1 MKRSL
6 ILNVN
11 GEEHQ
16 VEIESNRLLLQ
27 VLRDTLGLTGTKEGC
42 SIGVCGACSVVID
55 GRLVSSCL
63 TLAAGCAGKK
73 IETIEGLAKDGKLH
87 PLQQAFIE
95 YGGFQCGICTPGQ
108 IMAAKALLDENPKP
122 SEEEVKEWMSGNLCR
137 CTGYYK
143 ILESVM
149 AVVNGKT
156 DQVCVMTHDGGKS
169 YEPGA
174 QFQIGAQL
182 INAEG
187 TAVRIGK
194 VALAQAVAELDGFRR
209 FVLNVTPQDVPSG
222 EYTFKVK
229 LTDPVDGSVTEAIQ
243 PVRVE

>member
-1 MKRSL
+1 MVAFMKRQVKFT
-6 ILNVN
+6 VN
-11 GEEHQ
+11 GEEHAI
-16 VEIESNRLLLQ
+16 EIEPNRLLLQ
-27 VLRDTLGLTGTKEGC
+27 VLRDNIGLTGTKEGC
-42 SIGVCGACSVVID
+42 SIGVCGACSVIVD

-63 TLAAGCAGKK
+63 TLAVACDGKE
-73 IETIEGLAKDGKLH
+73 IETIEGLAQDGKLH

-156 DQVCVMTHDGGKS
+156 A
-169 YEPGA
+169 P
-174 QFQIGAQL
+174 
-182 INAEG
+182 N
-187 TAVRIGK
+187 
-194 VALAQAVAELDGFRR
+194 
-209 FVLNVTPQDVPSG
+209 
-222 EYTFKVK
+222 YTFRKRETTAKIQSLDVYK
-229 LTDPVDGSVTEAIQ
+229 PVAKTT
-243 PVRVE
+243 